1 MANVPNV
8 LEIERLTVSFTRYAG
23 LWRKET
29 VTVAD
34 ELSLTVQAGEIT
46 ALFGASGSGKSLL
59 ANAVLGLLPEH
70 ASVRGT
76 VRYLGEPLDEARLMR
91 LRGREIVYV
100 PQSVAALDPLMRVG
114 AQVRGSARTGSRAE
128 RKERQ
133 RALFRRFG
141 LDRQVERRFPHEL
154 SGGMARRVL
163 VAAAAAAEPRLVI
176 ADEPTPGLDPREV
189 QEVLRRFR
197 EMADAGSAVLLI
209 SHDLEA
215 ALTVADQVVV
225 MYAGTV
231 VEQAPAADF
240 ADDGAKLRH
249 PYSRALWNA
258 LPGNGFTPL
267 AGLQPKPGEPL
278 PGCRFA
284 SRCPTATPDCFRRSP
299 QPHSVRGGMVRCWH
313 AT

>member
-1 MANVPNV
+1 MVNV
-8 LEIERLTVSFTRYAG
+8 LEIERLSVSFTRYAG
-23 LWRKET
+23 VWRQEK

-34 ELSLTVQAGEIT
+34 DLSLTVKAGEIT

-59 ANAVLGLLPEH
+59 VHAVLGLLPDC
-70 ASVRGT
+70 ASMRGT
-76 VRYLGEPLDEARLMR
+76 VRYLGELLDEARLAR
-91 LRGREIVYV
+91 LRGGEIVLV
-100 PQSVAALDPLMRVG
+100 PQSIAALDPLMRVG
-114 AQVRGSARTGSRAE
+114 EQIRGGSAAAAVSRSA
-128 RKERQ
+128 RADRQ

-163 VAAAAAAEPRLVI
+163 VAAAAQAEPRLI
-176 ADEPTPGLDPREV
+176 LADEPTPGLHPRDV
-189 QEVLRRFR
+189 REVLRRFR

-215 ALTVADQVVV
+215 ALTIADQVFV

-240 ADDGAKLRH
+240 AGDGAALRH

-267 AGLQPKPGEPL
+267 PGLQPKPGEPTA
-278 PGCRFA
+278 GCRFA
-284 SRCPTATPDCFRRSP
+284 PRCAMAKPDCFRQPP
-299 QPHSVRGGMVRCWH
+299 QPRSVRGGMVRCTH